1 MKKVLFRFMNAEN
14 KNSFS
19 MNSAIDY
26 LKDVDPSLSE
36 LLNSFQIEELKPEK
50 NYFKSLSRSVIYQQ
64 LSTKAAKKITERFV
78 NIFKDNSYPT
88 PYDVIKTDKFILKS
102 VGLSKSKVEYINNI
116 AEKFIHEPDLYNN

>member
-19 MNSAIDY
+19 MNSAIEY

-50 NYFKSLSRSVIYQQ
+50 NYFKSLSRSVIYQ
-64 LSTKAAKKITERFV
+64 S
-78 NIFKDNSYPT
+78 NGPS
-88 PYDVIKTDKFILKS
+88 
-102 VGLSKSKVEYINNI
+102 INLH
-116 AEKFIHEPDLYNN
+116 K

>member
-50 NYFKSLSRSVIYQQ
+50 NYFKSFWGGGGMGG
-64 LSTKAAKKITERFV
+64 AAAVCGE
-78 NIFKDNSYPT
+78 
-88 PYDVIKTDKFILKS
+88 
-102 VGLSKSKVEYINNI
+102 
-116 AEKFIHEPDLYNN
+116 